1 MQRIFVQIASY
12 RDTECKHTIED
23 LFQRA
28 SAPERVFVGLHW
40 QYADEDAD
48 YPFFQNREYEKRIRV
63 IRHLHTEA
71 KGVCWARS
79 VAQSLY
85 RGEDF
90 LLQID
95 AHMRFEKDW
104 DTTLIGLHRELC
116 EQGHLKPVLTHYPPG
131 YFLDS
136 DEREQELK
144 KAAPYAVDGIVIFRR
159 TQHTVPKDSGP
170 FVTPCLAAG
179 FLFASGRCIE
189 DIPYDPFL
197 YFFGEEMSLAVRFWT
212 HGWETFN
219 PAKVVAYHLYAR
231 QIDKDSGEVR
241 RIREGN
247 RHGREDPSARLLSAK
262 ARARFRHLLQIER
275 SSDQEVTQNIER
287 YGLGTVRTLYQYEQ
301 FSGFS
306 FQSLRTRPY
315 CRTGYH
321 FTERIPPALAE
332 REDRLRFAEA
342 QLQVTDISKA
352 SRLVNA
358 RSILD
363 VGAAA
368 TGEDLFIH
376 GISMS
381 FDRIR
386 NLRMAQRGAMNR
398 LFSQYDML
406 AEPLPRCDAAI
417 CHDLPQILPVP
428 MVWQLLE
435 SIKASGTRLL
445 MVLHNPRLDAPDLE
459 SAPFHFPKP
468 LCLVPGAD
476 ETVLAIWNLQAPTLH
491 VHGMPEPLARL
502 RREILR
508 ELDTALRVIEA
519 ALRGSPGIYRELVSA
534 FVQTRGGAARAL
546 LATPSVR
553 QAMTHASVKQAM
565 DVVGA
570 LRWRSS
576 NAALS
581 RCCPALREHSVFG
594 MALTCEVL
602 EDLRDRIDAE
612 AWSQPP
618 PSLR

>member
-1 MQRIFVQIASY
+1 MERIFVQIASY

-23 LFQRA
+23 LFRRA
-28 SAPERVFVGLHW
+28 SAPERVFVGLNW

-48 YPFFQNREYEKRIRV
+48 YPFFQDREYEKRIRV
-63 IRHLHTEA
+63 IRHLYTEA
-71 KGVCWARS
+71 RGVCWARS
-79 VAQSLY
+79 VAQGLY

-95 AHMRFEKDW
+95 AHMRFEQDW
-104 DTTLIGLHRELC
+104 DATLIELHRELC
-116 EQGHLKPVLTHYPPG
+116 KRGHPKPVLTHYPPG

-144 KAAPYAVDGIVIFRR
+144 KAAPYAIDGIVIFRR
-159 TQHTVPKDSGP
+159 TQHTVPKDSGS

-179 FLFASGRCIE
+179 FLFAAGRCIE
-189 DIPYDPFL
+189 DIPYDPHL

-219 PAKVVAYHLYAR
+219 PGKIVAYHLYAR
-231 QIDKDSGEVR
+231 QISKDSGEVR
-241 RIREGN
+241 RIRQGN
-247 RHGREDPSARLLSAK
+247 RHGRENPSARLLSAR

-275 SSDQEVTQNIER
+275 SHDHEVTQDIAQ
-287 YGLGTVRTLYQYEQ
+287 YGLGTARTLHQYEQ
-301 FSGFS
+301 FLGFS
-306 FQSLRTRPY
+306 FESLRIRPY

-321 FTERIPPALAE
+321 FTERIPPVRGE
-332 REDRLRFAEA
+332 REDVLRLAEA
-342 QLQVTDISKA
+342 QLRVTDISKA
-352 SRLVNA
+352 ARLVNA

-363 VGAAA
+363 IGAAA
-368 TGEDLFIH
+368 TGEDLLIH

-381 FDRIR
+381 FDRIQ

-406 AEPLPRCDAAI
+406 AEPLPLCDAAI
-417 CHDLPQILPVP
+417 CHDLPQILPAR

-445 MVLHNPRLDAPDLE
+445 IVLRNPRLDTPDLE
-459 SAPFHFPKP
+459 SAPFHFPEP

-476 ETVLAIWNLQAPTLH
+476 ERVLAIWNLQAPTLH

-508 ELDTALRVIEA
+508 ELDTALRAIEG
-519 ALRGSPGIYRELVSA
+519 ALRGSPGIYRELLNA
-534 FVQTRGGAARAL
+534 YVQTRGAAARAL

-553 QAMTHASVKQAM
+553 QAMTQTSVKKAM
-565 DVVGA
+565 DLVGA

-576 NAALS
+576 NEALS
-581 RCCPALREHSVFG
+581 RCCPAVGEHSVFA

-612 AWSQPP
+612 TCGQPRL
-618 PSLR
+618 SV

>member
-23 LFQRA
+23 LFLRA
-28 SAPERVFVGLHW
+28 SAPERIFVGLNW

-48 YPFFQNREYEKRIRV
+48 FPFFKDREYAKRIRV
-63 IRHLHTEA
+63 IRHLYTDA
-71 KGVCWARS
+71 RGVCWARS
-79 VAQSLY
+79 LAQSLY

-90 LLQID
+90 LFQID
-95 AHMRFEKDW
+95 AHMRFEQGW
-104 DTTLIGLHRELC
+104 DTTLIELHRELC
-116 EQGHLKPVLTHYPPG
+116 ERGHPKPVLTHYPPG
-131 YFLDS
+131 YSLDT

-144 KAAPYAVDGIVIFRR
+144 KAAPYSLDGIVIFRR
-159 TQHTVPKDSGP
+159 TQHTVPQDSGS

-179 FLFASGRCIE
+179 FLFAAGRCIE
-189 DIPYDPFL
+189 DIPYDPYL

-219 PAKVVAYHLYAR
+219 PGKIVAYHLYAR

-241 RIREGN
+241 RVREGN
-247 RHGREDPSARLLSAK
+247 RHGRENPTARLLSAK

-275 SSDQEVTQNIER
+275 SADPEVTQNIAQ
-287 YGLGTVRTLYQYEQ
+287 YGLGTERTLHQYEQ

-306 FQSLRTRPY
+306 FESLRIRPY

-321 FTERIPPALAE
+321 FTERIPPVLAE
-332 REDRLRFAEA
+332 RKDLLRVAEA
-342 QLQVTDISKA
+342 QLRVTDISKA
-352 SRLVNA
+352 ARLVQA

-368 TGEDLFIH
+368 TGKELLIH
-376 GISMS
+376 GVSMS
-381 FDRIR
+381 FVRVR

-398 LFSQYDML
+398 LVSQYDIL
-406 AEPLPRCDAAI
+406 AEPLPRCDAAM

-435 SIKASGTRLL
+435 SIQASGTRLL
-445 MVLHNPRLDAPDLE
+445 IVLHNPRLGTPDLE

-468 LCLVPGAD
+468 LCLVPDGD
-476 ETVLAIWNLQAPTLH
+476 ETVLAIWNLQTPTLH

-508 ELDTALRVIEA
+508 ELDCALRVIEA
-519 ALRGSPGIYRELVSA
+519 ALRGSPGIYRELVNA
-534 FVQTRGGAARAL
+534 YVQTQGGAARAL
-546 LATPSVR
+546 LGTPSVR
-553 QAMTHASVKQAM
+553 QAMAHANVKQAM
-565 DVVGA
+565 DLVGA
-570 LRWRSS
+570 LRWRNSS
-576 NAALS
+576 AALS
-581 RCCPALREHSVFG
+581 RCCPAAGKHSVFA

-612 AWSQPP
+612 AWRQPP
-618 PSLR
+618 LSV